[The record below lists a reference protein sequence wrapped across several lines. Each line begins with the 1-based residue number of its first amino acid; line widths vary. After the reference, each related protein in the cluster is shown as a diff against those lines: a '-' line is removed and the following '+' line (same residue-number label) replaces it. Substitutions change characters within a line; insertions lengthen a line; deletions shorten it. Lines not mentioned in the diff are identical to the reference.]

1 LVADF
6 FCAAAEGEVT
16 VVHKEALFANLVF
29 NEEDEPA
36 EVVYLKGEPH
46 YVILDGGFRRHVE
59 AAHIDR
65 QIVAFIREQI
75 LSQRELVTEG
85 ILKMMGQ
92 EDLFSKAMVDA
103 SIEHLDD
110 RLFEQGIPEEA
121 RAWLGMLGFKVVVN
135 HHGDIVQLDMPT
147 QEIPLD
153 E

>member
-1 LVADF
+1 
-6 FCAAAEGEVT
+6 
-16 VVHKEALFANLVF
+16 VVVSYGQALFVNLVF

-36 EVVYLKGEPH
+36 EVVILEGQSH

-59 AAHIDR
+59 ASHVDR
-65 QIVAFIREQI
+65 QVVARIREQI
-75 LSQRELVTEG
+75 LSQRELITEG
-85 ILKMMGQ
+85 ILQMMGQ
-92 EDLFSKAMVDA
+92 DDLFAKAQVDA

-110 RLFEQGIPEEA
+110 RLLEQGIPEEA

-135 HHGDIVQLDMPT
+135 HHGDLVRLDMPS

>member
-1 LVADF
+1 LREIEVIVA
-6 FCAAAEGEVT
+6 
-16 VVHKEALFANLVF
+16 HRQALFANLVF

-36 EVVYLKGEPH
+36 EIAYLEGEPH
-46 YVILDGGFRRHVE
+46 YVILDAGFRRHVE

-65 QIVAFIREQI
+65 QVVALIREQI

-85 ILKMMGQ
+85 ILNMLGQ
-92 EDLFSKAMVDA
+92 DDLFTKAMVDT

-135 HHGDIVQLDMPT
+135 HHGDVVHLDMPT

>member
-1 LVADF
+1 VLQYPP
-6 FCAAAEGEVT
+6 AESEVT
-16 VVHKEALFANLVF
+16 VAHRQALFANLVF
-29 NEEDEPA
+29 NEKDELA
-36 EVVYLKGEPH
+36 EVVYLEGEPH
-46 YVILDGGFRRHVE
+46 YVIPDAGFRRHVE

-65 QIVAFIREQI
+65 QVVALIREQI
-75 LSQRELVTEG
+75 LSQRELVTTG
-85 ILKMMGQ
+85 ILEMMGQ
-92 EDLFSKAMVDA
+92 DDLFTKAMVDA
-103 SIEHLDD
+103 SIEQLDD

>member
-1 LVADF
+1 LT
-6 FCAAAEGEVT
+6 ESEVT
-16 VVHKEALFANLVF
+16 VAHRQALFASLVF
-29 NEEDEPA
+29 NEEDELTEIA
-36 EVVYLKGEPH
+36 YLEGEPH
-46 YVILDGGFRRHVE
+46 YVVLDAGFRRHVE

-65 QIVAFIREQI
+65 QVVALIREQI

-85 ILKMMGQ
+85 ILNMLGQ
-92 EDLFSKAMVDA
+92 DDLFTKAMVDT

-110 RLFEQGIPEEA
+110 RLFEQGIPQEA

-135 HHGDIVQLDMPT
+135 HHGDVVRLDMPT